1 VSTPGPVKS
10 VKSGTL
16 GTLATVKLL
25 LALQQTGIIFV
36 NFKFSTSP
44 AAVIVEATVVPWN

>member
-1 VSTPGPVKS
+1 MSTPGAVKS

-16 GTLATVKLL
+16 GTLATVKLVFP
-25 LALQQTGIIFV
+25 LQHTFITLV

-44 AAVIVEATVVPWN
+44 AAVIVEATVVPWH